1 MSNYLKAGKGLKN
14 MFIATVGAIICQV
27 LLVIPFPFVNSI
39 AMVATMVFTILN
51 LMGLWTVG
59 EDIAECKKAFWFTIL
74 GWVVNSIANAANN
87 LSATGTSPHPPPL
100 PQTPP
105 HTPPPPPPP
114 PPPPAVPSSPTYFPE
129 EALLSLQLLNYV
141 CISACIRI
149 KILWGQGI
157 AAESG
162 DRDGRLH
169 SGQQLQSIV
178 ACVSQPWIPIYII
191 IWSTSCSIATIADTC
206 GNGVLYDLL
215 KTRLTSIWG
224 I

>member
-87 LSATGTSPHPPPL
+87 LSATGTSVIGTL
-100 PQTPP
+100 FSIGGST
-105 HTPPPPPPP
+105 
-114 PPPPAVPSSPTYFPE
+114 
-129 EALLSLQLLNYV
+129 LSLAVTYYV
-141 CISACIRI
+141 CISAASALRSF
-149 KILWGQGI
+149 GAEE
-157 AAESG
+157 AAASG
-162 DRDGRLH
+162 DRAWKITLWTTIA
-169 SGQQLQSIV
+169 SIV
-178 ACVSQPWIPIYII
+178 ASVLCLIPILNII
-191 IWSTSCSIATIADTC
+191 GALLAVIATIAALV
-206 GNGVLYDLL
+206 GMVFYMIFLNKAYKAFGA
-215 KTRLTSIWG
+215 
-224 I
+224 

>member
-87 LSATGTSPHPPPL
+87 LSATEL
-100 PQTPP
+100 P
-105 HTPPPPPPP
+105 
-114 PPPPAVPSSPTYFPE
+114 
-129 EALLSLQLLNYV
+129 
-141 CISACIRI
+141 
-149 KILWGQGI
+149 
-157 AAESG
+157 
-162 DRDGRLH
+162 
-169 SGQQLQSIV
+169 
-178 ACVSQPWIPIYII
+178 
-191 IWSTSCSIATIADTC
+191 
-206 GNGVLYDLL
+206 
-215 KTRLTSIWG
+215 
-224 I
+224 

>member
-87 LSATGTSPHPPPL
+87 LSATGTSVVGTL
-100 PQTPP
+100 LSVAGSALSL
-105 HTPPPPPPP
+105 
-114 PPPPAVPSSPTYFPE
+114 AVTYYVCTSVASALRSFGAE
-129 EALLSLQLLNYV
+129 EA
-141 CISACIRI
+141 
-149 KILWGQGI
+149 
-157 AAESG
+157 AASG
-162 DRDGRLH
+162 DKAWKIVLWTTIA
-169 SGQQLQSIV
+169 SIV
-178 ACVSQPWIPIYII
+178 ASILYLIPILNII
-191 IWSTSCSIATIADTC
+191 GALLAVIAAIASVV
-206 GNGVLYDLL
+206 GLVFYMIFLNKAYKAFGA
-215 KTRLTSIWG
+215 
-224 I
+224 

>member
-87 LSATGTSPHPPPL
+87 LSATGTSVIGTL
-100 PQTPP
+100 FSIGGS
-105 HTPPPPPPP
+105 
-114 PPPPAVPSSPTYFPE
+114 A
-129 EALLSLQLLNYV
+129 LSLAVTYYV
-141 CISACIRI
+141 CISAASALRSF
-149 KILWGQGI
+149 GAEE
-157 AAESG
+157 AAASG
-162 DRDGRLH
+162 DRAWEIALWTTIA
-169 SGQQLQSIV
+169 SIV
-178 ACVSQPWIPIYII
+178 ASVLCLIPILNII
-191 IWSTSCSIATIADTC
+191 GALLAVIATIAALV
-206 GNGVLYDLL
+206 GMVFYMIFLNKAYKAFGA
-215 KTRLTSIWG
+215 
-224 I
+224 

>member
-87 LSATGTSPHPPPL
+87 LSATGTSVIGTL
-100 PQTPP
+100 FSIGGS
-105 HTPPPPPPP
+105 
-114 PPPPAVPSSPTYFPE
+114 A
-129 EALLSLQLLNYV
+129 LSLAVTYYV
-141 CISACIRI
+141 CISAASALRSF
-149 KILWGQGI
+149 GAEE
-157 AAESG
+157 AAASG
-162 DRDGRLH
+162 DRAWKIALWTTIA
-169 SGQQLQSIV
+169 SIV
-178 ACVSQPWIPIYII
+178 ASVLPDPDPKYY
-191 IWSTSCSIATIADTC
+191 WSTSCSNRYNRSTC
-206 GNGVLYDLL
+206 WNGVLYDLL
-215 KTRLTSIWG
+215 KQGLQGIWG
-224 I
+224 IRAGRLSYVLRDT